1 MAIDTNG
8 SRAGDPLAKPDR
20 SITALLADLAD
31 ETVLLLRRE
40 LTLLKCELREALG
53 RIAQGTT
60 LLAIGGLLAFSG
72 WLVMLAA
79 AILGLSTVVPA
90 WLAALIVGAAVL
102 VSAGVLLYLG
112 KTRFD
117 GQSLVPRRTLRTL
130 RDDEAWLRGWMR

>member
-117 GQSLVPRRTLRTL
+117 GQSLVPQRTLRTL

>member
-1 MAIDTNG
+1 
-8 SRAGDPLAKPDR
+8 
-20 SITALLADLAD
+20 
-31 ETVLLLRRE
+31 
-40 LTLLKCELREALG
+40 LREALG

-117 GQSLVPRRTLRTL
+117 GQSLVPQRTLRTL